1 MTKKDITIDLIE
13 KLLEL
18 RNSLPINE
26 QQNKLLTK
34 IANYMR
40 QMQAEID
47 IAIEIKKEKIKK
59 PKKKEIDEPAGLRF
73 LSEIAYA
80 TLKEEEN
87 ETN

>member
-47 IAIEIKKEKIKK
+47 IAIEIKK